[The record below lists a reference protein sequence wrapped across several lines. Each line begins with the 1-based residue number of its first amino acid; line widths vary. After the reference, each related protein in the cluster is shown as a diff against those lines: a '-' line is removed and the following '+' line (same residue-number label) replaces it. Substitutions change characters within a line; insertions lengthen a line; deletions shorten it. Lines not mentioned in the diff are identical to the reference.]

1 MPKFCDNG
9 HQMEDTWTDCPYC
22 ARTGYRSAAAGAL
35 GKTRPEMGATQAE
48 QSAAPNSGFDPRKTV
63 PLATVKRSPVVG
75 WLVAM
80 DGAQKGEDFRLREG
94 KNSLGSSGDSDI
106 TLRDPAISS
115 KHASISYRDGKF
127 AITDLDSTN
136 GTFVNGDA
144 EPVARVELKDNDLIR
159 VGETTLKFKCL

>member
-1 MPKFCDNG
+1 MPKFCQNG

-22 ARTGYRSAAAGAL
+22 ARTGYLGASLGAL
-35 GKTRPEMGATQAE
+35 GKTRPETDATRPESPA
-48 QSAAPNSGFDPRKTV
+48 FDPRKTV
-63 PLATVKRSPVVG
+63 PLSTIKRPPVVG

-94 KNSLGSSGDSDI
+94 KNAIGSAEGSEVI
-106 TLRDPAISS
+106 LRDQAVSS

-127 AITDLDSTN
+127 VITDLDSTN
-136 GTFVNGDA
+136 GTFLNLET
-144 EPVARVELKDNDLIR
+144 EPLARTELKDNDLIR